1 MKEFSFIKTS
11 LWVDETFRQ
20 MSPEQKLIMLYLLQG
35 TQTNWCGIFKLNVSM
50 MGFFLGLREDNV
62 QNAFQ
67 AFLKQFSDLVSYDET
82 TSEIAILNWGAM
94 NIANMNGKSLA
105 IAEKELR
112 TAESDA
118 LMLKMIENSKA
129 SAVVDFYTSGLNS
142 VRATRRNL
150 DKKRAGFVSQ
160 PPLVTDCESDSSG
173 QIEIQIENERK
184 VLLEKEPK
192 LSTSSDFETGSTNL
206 QATGAVKEQ
215 SAAVNSSPPSSA
227 APLPTWSEL
236 LRRKSR
242 PSKGFSAAMTPNPA
256 GNDWERRLHVFDAV
270 RRKYPGTK
278 SGLSVEF
285 DQFLARA
292 HENKIQ
298 DIDVELRQMPYA
310 VLYQIKWNEAK
321 KDEGGFVPN
330 WKNFS
335 TWLSKMCWQSDME
348 AWKSRSEWFNQMCPE
363 NTKEAVEALKS
374 ILPCK

>member
-1 MKEFSFIKTS
+1 MSWKTS
-11 LWVDETFRQ
+11 TIDHDARIRMGLSMNDYV
-20 MSPEQKLIMLYLLQG
+20 LLDHIYR
-35 TQTNWCGIFKLNVSM
+35 TQTSPKYGGKNGGWCEITFDVISTFFGISKGGISGIFKKLTDAGLMEVS
-50 MGFFLGLREDNV
+50 GKKRRATEKWFSHYESDV
-62 QNAFQ
+62 QKVNAC
-67 AFLKQFSDLVSYDET
+67 
-82 TSEIAILNWGAM
+82 SESEQGCSESEQHTILYN
-94 NIANMNGKSLA
+94 NK
-105 IAEKELR
+105 EKITPLPPAGELR
-112 TAESDA
+112 QSSFPATAA
-118 LMLKMIENSKA
+118 
-129 SAVVDFYTSGLNS
+129 
-142 VRATRRNL
+142 AT
-150 DKKRAGFVSQ
+150 
-160 PPLVTDCESDSSG
+160 
-173 QIEIQIENERK
+173 
-184 VLLEKEPK
+184 
-192 LSTSSDFETGSTNL
+192 
-206 QATGAVKEQ
+206 
-215 SAAVNSSPPSSA
+215 AAH
-227 APLPTWSEL
+227 LPTWPEL

-298 DIDVELRQMPYA
+298 DIDAELRQMPYA
-310 VLYQIKWNEAK
+310 VLYQIKWNEVK